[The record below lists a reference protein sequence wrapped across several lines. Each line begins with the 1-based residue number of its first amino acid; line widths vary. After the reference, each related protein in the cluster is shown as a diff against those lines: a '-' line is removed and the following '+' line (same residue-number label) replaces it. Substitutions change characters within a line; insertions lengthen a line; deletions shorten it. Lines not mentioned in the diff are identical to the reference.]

1 MNNPNAYDNIRG
13 KGFDKNP
20 QHINRKGRPTKPVL
34 TMKVEGYKLAEIND
48 TIQAMCSMTLDDLRK
63 VWENPKSTVLERTIA
78 AALRKGIE
86 KGTLQNVETLL
97 DRVYGKPKEKV
108 DITTNGDNINEP
120 KYTINIIKTT
130 KDDGNKDN
138 PSVPRSTGL

>member
-1 MNNPNAYDNIRG
+1 
-13 KGFDKNP
+13 
-20 QHINRKGRPTKPVL
+20 
-34 TMKVEGYKLAEIND
+34 MKVEGYKLAEIND